1 VCDNGISE
9 LGCAATVSVFGAGE
23 LRVKDLLVSVGV
35 VLEGIL
41 LYRMGIL
48 RGSRDW

>member
-1 VCDNGISE
+1 MYDNGISE
-9 LGCAATVSVFGAGE
+9 LGWAASASVFGAGD
-23 LRVKDLLVSVGV
+23 LRVKDLLISIGV